1 MLAKTKK
8 LKDIEQSVKS
18 LQKSVNIEL
27 ISNQKATVSDIQQA
41 TYDTGYYNALE
52 YVLSLFRGGEPNYI
66 DVSMPIEVKEQSE
79 AIRGTGRTVASGVRK
94 L

>member
-1 MLAKTKK
+1 MSARTRMNN
-8 LKDIEQSVKS
+8 IEQSVKK
-18 LQKSVNIEL
+18 LQKSINIEL

-52 YVLSLFRGGEPNYI
+52 YVLSLILGTEPDYI
-66 DVSMPIEVKEQSE
+66 DVSMPIETKEQSE
-79 AIRGTGRTVASGVRK
+79 GIRGTGRTVASGIRK